1 MRTKK
6 KAKARRIRSKIYIIC
21 MKALKAQNENLVVVG
36 MNEERLADALR
47 QAISKGHEVL
57 VLNYD
62 PKRLRPGLK
71 SVFHRRMT
79 ERIHAFVGLMGKFF
93 LGNLY
98 LKKKLNI
105 ILFFRYP
112 DHETGSKSSRRWS
125 RSYL

>member
-6 KAKARRIRSKIYIIC
+6 KAKVRRIRSKIYIIC

-93 LGNLY
+93 PGNLY
-98 LKKKLNI
+98 LKKKTEYN
-105 ILFFRYP
+105 FVF
-112 DHETGSKSSRRWS
+112 
-125 RSYL
+125 

>member
-6 KAKARRIRSKIYIIC
+6 KAKVRRIRSKIYIIC

-79 ERIHAFVGLMGKFF
+79 ERSHAFVGLMGKFF
-93 LGNLY
+93 FGDSF
-98 LKKKLNI
+98 LKKKTEYNFI
-105 ILFFRYP
+105 F
-112 DHETGSKSSRRWS
+112 
-125 RSYL
+125 

>member
-6 KAKARRIRSKIYIIC
+6 KAKVRRIRSKIYIIC

-93 LGNLY
+93 PGNLY
-98 LKKKLNI
+98 LKKKN
-105 ILFFRYP
+105 
-112 DHETGSKSSRRWS
+112 
-125 RSYL
+125 

>member
-1 MRTKK
+1 
-6 KAKARRIRSKIYIIC
+6 

-79 ERIHAFVGLMGKFF
+79 ERIHAFVGLMGKIFP
-93 LGNLY
+93 GNSF
-98 LKKKLNI
+98 LKKRKL
-105 ILFFRYP
+105 ILIKIVILINTLLFYI
-112 DHETGSKSSRRWS
+112 
-125 RSYL
+125 

>member
-1 MRTKK
+1 
-6 KAKARRIRSKIYIIC
+6 

-36 MNEERLADALR
+36 MNEERLADTLR

-93 LGNLY
+93 PGNLY
-98 LKKKLNI
+98 LKKKKLNI